1 MNRLPYVQEDR
12 DRHGRLRRYFR
23 RPGSRRIPLPGRPGS
38 PEFMTAYNTAQTGY
52 VVRETRTVGKS
63 HSAPG
68 SLSAAIAAYYTD
80 NSFTGELATET
91 QKARRTILER
101 FRNEHG
107 NKPIALI
114 ERVHIAKILGEKTPA
129 ASLNWVTAIRGLMQF
144 VVKVGMRKDDPTAG
158 IERAKPPKT
167 EGHHSWT
174 EDEIAQYE
182 AKHPIGSVP
191 RLAMTLVLYTAL
203 RRSDIVTLGPQHVR
217 NGIITV
223 RPQKTRRTTG
233 KTLQI
238 PVHPALAEIL
248 ARTPTQHLTFL
259 TTEVGE
265 PFRPPGL
272 SSKFRVW
279 CDEAGLPHCSAHGL
293 RKAQCRRLAEAG
305 CSVHEIAAISGHNT
319 LSEIRRYTEAVE
331 QARLAKAAM
340 ARLRREPISNESV

>member
-1 MNRLPYVQEDR
+1 
-12 DRHGRLRRYFR
+12 
-23 RPGSRRIPLPGRPGS
+23 
-38 PEFMTAYNTAQTGY
+38 MTAYNTAQAGY
-52 VVRETRTVGKS
+52 VVREIRTAGKS

-107 NKPIALI
+107 NKPIARI

-129 ASLNWVTAIRGLMQF
+129 ASLNWLTAIRGLMQF

-259 TTEVGE
+259 TTEAGE
-265 PFRPPGL
+265 PF
-272 SSKFRVW
+272 
-279 CDEAGLPHCSAHGL
+279 A
-293 RKAQCRRLAEAG
+293 RRA
-305 CSVHEIAAISGHNT
+305 
-319 LSEIRRYTEAVE
+319 
-331 QARLAKAAM
+331 
-340 ARLRREPISNESV
+340 

>member
-1 MNRLPYVQEDR
+1 
-12 DRHGRLRRYFR
+12 
-23 RPGSRRIPLPGRPGS
+23 
-38 PEFMTAYNTAQTGY
+38 
-52 VVRETRTVGKS
+52 
-63 HSAPG
+63 
-68 SLSAAIAAYYTD
+68 
-80 NSFTGELATET
+80 
-91 QKARRTILER
+91 
-101 FRNEHG
+101 
-107 NKPIALI
+107 
-114 ERVHIAKILGEKTPA
+114 
-129 ASLNWVTAIRGLMQF
+129 
-144 VVKVGMRKDDPTAG
+144 
-158 IERAKPPKT
+158 
-167 EGHHSWT
+167 
-174 EDEIAQYE
+174 
-182 AKHPIGSVP
+182 VP
-191 RLAMTLVLYTAL
+191 RSLPTTPTTRLLANSGPKRK
-203 RRSDIVTLGPQHVR
+203 RRVA
-217 NGIITV
+217 
-223 RPQKTRRTTG
+223 RRTTG